1 VDPRAM
7 EKYGIYVEGDE
18 LKFKEIPPSSA
29 IM

>member
-1 VDPRAM
+1 M